1 MTTIVIKPNL
11 GVDLVKGSGP
21 KLHGLTRVKPEKL
34 KKNIWGFNIL
44 YEKLR
49 NNQCESKL
57 YML

>member
-34 KKNIWGFNIL
+34 KKNI
-44 YEKLR
+44 
-49 NNQCESKL
+49 
-57 YML
+57 